1 MKYILTTFLLLLSL
15 YTQGQVENIITDE
28 SEISYD
34 SSDSTW
40 VIVRTKVTS
49 IKLSELPD
57 SILLY
62 NPIIDSNAIRNIYS
76 TGYNDLVSKVQ
87 LYRNALD
94 SRDVVEAAIVFDN
107 YMRRL
112 TQTGYFERICE
123 QYQSYYVGNWRIKMG
138 SNSIDVTLIRNPND
152 DTSFIV
158 NQVNSEN
165 KWILRPIV
173 GKDLF
178 IIPNFLG
185 ENRYLLN
192 TRGLSKTPANT
203 FVSLDA
209 IYPIGIEPT
218 LLIMTKLSN

>member
-40 VIVRTKVTS
+40 VIVRTKVT
-49 IKLSELPD
+49 
-57 SILLY
+57 
-62 NPIIDSNAIRNIYS
+62 
-76 TGYNDLVSKVQ
+76 
-87 LYRNALD
+87 
-94 SRDVVEAAIVFDN
+94 F
-107 YMRRL
+107 
-112 TQTGYFERICE
+112 
-123 QYQSYYVGNWRIKMG
+123 
-138 SNSIDVTLIRNPND
+138 
-152 DTSFIV
+152 V